1 MMMKKKMKLKILQ
14 IFLTMELF
22 SKKKQKNELPKPP
35 PSRSISIVE
44 MTQSKFWKDISDE
57 ENEDEVEEGS
67 DALIWDAKNQSKK
80 APPAPVYLYIVMQL
94 CQKESLR
101 VWLKNTSEH
110 RRRLESL
117 YRFHEICSGVEY
129 VHSQG
134 LIHRDLK
141 PSNIFFANDGTLK
154 IGDFGL
160 ATVGYNAGE
169 DDEEITHNK

>member
-1 MMMKKKMKLKILQ
+1 
-14 IFLTMELF
+14 
-22 SKKKQKNELPKPP
+22 
-35 PSRSISIVE
+35 
-44 MTQSKFWKDISDE
+44 
-57 ENEDEVEEGS
+57 
-67 DALIWDAKNQSKK
+67 
-80 APPAPVYLYIVMQL
+80 MQL

-110 RRRLESL
+110 RSRLESL
-117 YRFHEICSGVEY
+117 SRFHEICSGVEY

-134 LIHRDLK
+134 LIHRYFLKKKIPVKSYYKKIHIMETFSRDLK

-169 DDEEITHNK
+169 DDEEIKHNKTLTPHDMQEGHTEEVG